1 MLLTCPKCALS
12 YAIDEA
18 QLGPQGRTVRCASCK
33 TTWHAEKP
41 EDPIELPIEKAVEV
55 EKPAKGLKEVKAK
68 KIPSLYRDMI
78 ESQKRH
84 KALMAQ
90 GIIWGALAATFVV
103 MLGTA
108 FLLRVDLVR
117 AFPRLSGAY
126 AAVGIPVNASGL
138 EVLDSKLE
146 NTLRG
151 GQFVATVTL
160 KVKNIRNEANP
171 VPPVRVELMDKQAHP
186 FDTTLIPPLGLT
198 LEANETRTL
207 TFDIPDA
214 QNRVKNINLAF
225 DMQAMKDMARVR
237 PSMLHGTGGD
247 HGGGGNEHG
256 ATGGHGE
263 EAAHGGETHDTV
275 APGTEDSHGAPAH
288 DAVPTGDAGHGTE
301 NAHGDATTASGHA
314 TEKPAE
320 LRPAHGA
327 PSAEA
332 HH

>member
-41 EDPIELPIEKAVEV
+41 EEPIELPIEKAVE
-55 EKPAKGLKEVKAK
+55 KPATGLKEVKAK

-90 GIIWGALAATFVV
+90 GVIWGALAATFIV

-117 AFPRLSGAY
+117 AFPRLGGAY
-126 AAVGIPVNASGL
+126 AAVGIPVNAAGL
-138 EVLDSKLE
+138 DVLDSKLE

-151 GQFVATVTL
+151 GRFVATVTL
-160 KVKNIRNEANP
+160 KVKNIRDEANP
-171 VPPVRVELMDKQAHP
+171 VPPVRVDLMDKDSHP
-186 FDTTLIPPLGLT
+186 LDTTLIPPLGLT
-198 LEANETRTL
+198 LEANETRIL
-207 TFDIPDA
+207 TFDIPDPA
-214 QNRVKNINLAF
+214 NRVKNIKLAF
-225 DMQAMKDMARVR
+225 DMQAAKDLARVR
-237 PSMLHGTGGD
+237 PSLMNGTG
-247 HGGGGNEHG
+247 
-256 ATGGHGE
+256 GGHGE
-263 EAAHGGETHDTV
+263 AAQGAEGHDD
-275 APGTEDSHGAPAH
+275 AAPAPEGGH
-288 DAVPTGDAGHGTE
+288 DAAPAEAGHDDAAPAAE
-301 NAHGDATTASGHA
+301 NAHGDATTATDHA

-327 PSAEA
+327 PSADA

>member
-41 EDPIELPIEKAVEV
+41 EDPIELPIEKAVE
-55 EKPAKGLKEVKAK
+55 KPATGLKEVKAK

-126 AAVGIPVNASGL
+126 AAVGIPVNAAGL
-138 EVLDSKLE
+138 EVLDRKLE

-171 VPPVRVELMDKQAHP
+171 VPPVRVTLMDKQAHP

-207 TFDIPDA
+207 TFDIPDP
-214 QNRVKNINLAF
+214 QNRVKTIDLAF

-237 PSMLHGTGGD
+237 PSLLHGSGD
-247 HGGGGNEHG
+247 DDGGG
-256 ATGGHGE
+256 GE
-263 EAAHGGETHDTV
+263 EAAHGGDSQDAV

-288 DAVPTGDAGHGTE
+288 DAAPAGDAGHGTE

>member
-41 EDPIELPIEKAVEV
+41 EEPIELPLEKAVE
-55 EKPAKGLKEVKAK
+55 KPATGLKEVKAK

-90 GIIWGALAATFVV
+90 GIIWGALAATFVA

-117 AFPRLSGAY
+117 AFPRLGGAY
-126 AAVGIPVNASGL
+126 AAVGVPVNAAGL

-151 GQFVATVTL
+151 GRFVATVTL
-160 KVKNIRNEANP
+160 KVKNIRDEANP
-171 VPPVRVELMDKQAHP
+171 VPPVRVDLMDKESQP
-186 FDTTLIPPLGLT
+186 LDTTLIPPLGLT
-198 LEANETRTL
+198 LEANETRVL
-207 TFDIPDA
+207 TFDIPDPS
-214 QNRVKNINLAF
+214 NRVKNIKLAF
-225 DMQAMKDMARVR
+225 DLQAAKDLSRVR
-237 PSMLHGTGGD
+237 PSLMNGTG
-247 HGGGGNEHG
+247 
-256 ATGGHGE
+256 GGHGE
-263 EAAHGGETHDTV
+263 EAHGDGGHGTPPATEDAHA
-275 APGTEDSHGAPAH
+275 APGHEAAPA
-288 DAVPTGDAGHGTE
+288 ADAGHAATAAE
-301 NAHGDATTASGHA
+301 NAHGDATTAADHA

-320 LRPAHGA
+320 LRPAPDA
-327 PSAEA
+327 PSAAA

>member
-41 EDPIELPIEKAVEV
+41 EEPIELPLEKAVE
-55 EKPAKGLKEVKAK
+55 KPATGLKEVKAK

-90 GIIWGALAATFVV
+90 GIIWGALAATFVA

-117 AFPRLSGAY
+117 AFPRLGGAY
-126 AAVGIPVNASGL
+126 AAVGVPVNAAGL
-138 EVLDSKLE
+138 EWLDNKLE
-146 NTLRG
+146 NNLRG
-151 GQFVATVTL
+151 GRFVATVTL
-160 KVKNIRNEANP
+160 KVKNIRDEANP
-171 VPPVRVELMDKQAHP
+171 VPPVRVELMDKDSQP
-186 FDTTLIPPLGLT
+186 FDTILIPPLGLT
-198 LEANETRTL
+198 LEANETRVL
-207 TFDIPDA
+207 TFDIPDPS
-214 QNRVKNINLAF
+214 NRVKNIRLGF
-225 DMQAMKDMARVR
+225 DLQAAKDLSRVR
-237 PSMLHGTGGD
+237 PSLMNGSG
-247 HGGGGNEHG
+247 
-256 ATGGHGE
+256 GGHGE
-263 EAAHGGETHDTV
+263 EAHGDGGHGTPAATEDAHA
-275 APGTEDSHGAPAH
+275 APGHEAAPA
-288 DAVPTGDAGHGTE
+288 ADAGHAATAAE
-301 NAHGDATTASGHA
+301 NAHGDATTAADHA

-320 LRPAHGA
+320 LRPAPDA
-327 PSAEA
+327 PSAAA

>member
-41 EDPIELPIEKAVEV
+41 EEPIELPLEKAVE
-55 EKPAKGLKEVKAK
+55 KPATGLKEVKAK

-90 GIIWGALAATFVV
+90 GIIWGALAATFVA

-117 AFPRLSGAY
+117 AFPRLGGAY
-126 AAVGIPVNASGL
+126 AAVGVPVNAAGL
-138 EVLDSKLE
+138 EVLESKLE

-151 GQFVATVTL
+151 GRFVATVTL
-160 KVKNIRNEANP
+160 KVKNIRDEANP
-171 VPPVRVELMDKQAHP
+171 VPPVRVDLMDKESHP
-186 FDTTLIPPLGLT
+186 LDTTLIPPLGLT
-198 LEANETRTL
+198 LEANETRVL
-207 TFDIPDA
+207 TFDIPDPS
-214 QNRVKNINLAF
+214 NRVKNIKLAF
-225 DMQAMKDMARVR
+225 DLQAAKDLSRVR
-237 PSMLHGTGGD
+237 PSLMNGSG
-247 HGGGGNEHG
+247 
-256 ATGGHGE
+256 GGHGE
-263 EAAHGGETHDTV
+263 EAHGDGSHGTPPATEDAHA
-275 APGTEDSHGAPAH
+275 APGHEAAPA
-288 DAVPTGDAGHGTE
+288 ADAGHAATAAE
-301 NAHGDATTASGHA
+301 NAHGDATTAADHA

-320 LRPAHGA
+320 LRPAPDA
-327 PSAEA
+327 PSAAA

>member
-41 EDPIELPIEKAVEV
+41 EEPIELPIEKAVE
-55 EKPAKGLKEVKAK
+55 KPATGLKEVKAK

-90 GIIWGALAATFVV
+90 GVIWGALAATFIV

-117 AFPRLSGAY
+117 AFPRLGGAY
-126 AAVGIPVNASGL
+126 AAVGIPVNAAGL
-138 EVLDSKLE
+138 DVLDSKLE

-151 GQFVATVTL
+151 GRFVATVTL
-160 KVKNIRNEANP
+160 KVKNIRDEANP
-171 VPPVRVELMDKQAHP
+171 VPPVRVDLMDKDSHP
-186 FDTTLIPPLGLT
+186 LDTTLIPPLGLT
-198 LEANETRTL
+198 LEANETRIL
-207 TFDIPDA
+207 TFDIPDPA
-214 QNRVKNINLAF
+214 NRVKNIKLAF
-225 DMQAMKDMARVR
+225 DMQAAKDLARVR
-237 PSMLHGTGGD
+237 PSLMNGTG
-247 HGGGGNEHG
+247 
-256 ATGGHGE
+256 GGHGE
-263 EAAHGGETHDTV
+263 AAHGAEGHD
-275 APGTEDSHGAPAH
+275 AAAPAPEGGH
-288 DAVPTGDAGHGTE
+288 DAAAPAEAGRDDAAPAAE
-301 NAHGDATTASGHA
+301 NAHGDATTATDHA

-327 PSAEA
+327 PSADA

>member
-41 EDPIELPIEKAVEV
+41 EEPIELPIEKAVE
-55 EKPAKGLKEVKAK
+55 KPATGLKEVKAK

-90 GIIWGALAATFVV
+90 GVIWGALAATFIV

-117 AFPRLSGAY
+117 AFPRLGGAY
-126 AAVGIPVNASGL
+126 AAVGIPVNAAGL
-138 EVLDSKLE
+138 DVLDSKLE

-151 GQFVATVTL
+151 GRFVATVTL
-160 KVKNIRNEANP
+160 KVKNIRDEANP
-171 VPPVRVELMDKQAHP
+171 VPPVRVDLMDKDSHP
-186 FDTTLIPPLGLT
+186 LDTTLIPPLGLT
-198 LEANETRTL
+198 LEANETRIL
-207 TFDIPDA
+207 TFDIPDPA
-214 QNRVKNINLAF
+214 NRVKNIKLAF
-225 DMQAMKDMARVR
+225 DMQAAKDLARVR
-237 PSMLHGTGGD
+237 PSLMNGTG
-247 HGGGGNEHG
+247 
-256 ATGGHGE
+256 GGHGE
-263 EAAHGGETHDTV
+263 AAQGAEGHD
-275 APGTEDSHGAPAH
+275 AAAPAPEGGH
-288 DAVPTGDAGHGTE
+288 DAAPAEAGHDNAAPAAE
-301 NAHGDATTASGHA
+301 NAHGDATTATDHA

-327 PSAEA
+327 PSADA